1 MSDMRAHLT
10 GYFLAGVSAA
20 GAKSTLPAILPQS
33 APVGKTIILGCGKA
47 AAEMAEVAANH
58 LSGRITGCVVTRHGH
73 GVGRAIPGV
82 AVIEPRET
90 SPLALVHF
98 DKVLVTKAALDQL
111 KEMFA

>member
-1 MSDMRAHLT
+1 MITDQVTDNLHL
-10 GYFLAGVSAA
+10 ASR
-20 GAKSTLPAILPQS
+20 
-33 APVGKTIILGCGKA
+33 
-47 AAEMAEVAANH
+47 N
-58 LSGRITGCVVTRHGH
+58 
-73 GVGRAIPGV
+73 IPGV